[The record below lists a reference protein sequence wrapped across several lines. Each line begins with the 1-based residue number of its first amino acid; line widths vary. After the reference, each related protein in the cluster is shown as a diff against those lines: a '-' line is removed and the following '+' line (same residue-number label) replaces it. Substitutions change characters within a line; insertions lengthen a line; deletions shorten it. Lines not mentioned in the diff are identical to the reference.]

1 MINSWLGAL
10 KGFFF
15 FFFFKREK
23 ILDKNKEVK
32 VVKHYKLI
40 DESIK
45 DKSKM

>member
-15 FFFFKREK
+15 KREK
-23 ILDKNKEVK
+23 ILDKKNKEVE
-32 VVKHYKLI
+32 VSKHYKLI
-40 DESIK
+40 DEPIK